1 MAKKQPL
8 DKKLKGFVD
17 DVLKNFNDSYIGPKV
32 EKAIAMFRKERN
44 LLFIDK
50 SDEGFKA
57 VIKSQS
63 HPGVYEY
70 ACSLKSDGSY
80 FCSSQNLYR
89 CGGLRG
95 GICKHIIL
103 SLIATIKQCNASNK
117 ELIDWVKK
125 SLNQK
130 ADLNKSEATSIFLK
144 YKNALEG
151 KIEWRPVEIYPED
164 FMAF

>member
-1 MAKKQPL
+1 MVKKPEL
-8 DKKLKGFVD
+8 EDNLKAFTNEI
-17 DVLKNFNDSYIGPKV
+17 LRNFGDYYIGPKV
-32 EKAIAMFRKERN
+32 MKAISMFRKERN
-44 LLFIDK
+44 LLYIDK
-50 SDEGFKA
+50 TEGAFKA

-63 HPGVYEY
+63 QPHKYEY
-70 ACSLKSDGSY
+70 ACTLRSDGSY

-95 GICKHIIL
+95 GVCKHIIL
-103 SLIATIKQCNASNK
+103 SLIAIIKQGNSTSK
-117 ELIDWVKK
+117 ELIGWLKN
-125 SLNQK
+125 SLNKK
-130 ADLNKSEATSIFLK
+130 AILDKPEATAIFLK